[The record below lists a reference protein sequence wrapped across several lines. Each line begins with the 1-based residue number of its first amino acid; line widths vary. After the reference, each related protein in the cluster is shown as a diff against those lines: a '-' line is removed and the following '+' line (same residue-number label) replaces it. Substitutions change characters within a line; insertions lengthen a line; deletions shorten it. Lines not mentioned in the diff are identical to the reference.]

1 MMEEG
6 IHAVFTSMNIHY
18 LFSGLLV
25 TLQVALIAILL
36 SIPIGT
42 ALALIRTYSKKFPSR
57 IAGVYIELF
66 RNTPNLLWVFV
77 CFIAAPF
84 NSDVARC
91 AMAYVLFTSAMMAE
105 IVRGGLN
112 SISKGQFEAA
122 ESQGFGF
129 MSTLWYIIIPQ
140 CFRRIIPTMM
150 SQIITVIK
158 DTSFMAQV
166 AVAELLYNTKNLM
179 ATLYVYS
186 GHPITTSEVI
196 ILFLTA
202 MIIYFI
208 VNFSIASIARV
219 YQKRILSA
227 VGRR

>member
-1 MMEEG
+1 MTEAFQ
-6 IHAVFTSMNIHY
+6 AVFTPMNILY
-18 LFSGLLV
+18 LLAGLGR
-25 TLQVALIAILL
+25 TAEVASITILL

-42 ALALIRTYSKKFPSR
+42 VLALIRNYGGKLPSR
-57 IAGVYIELF
+57 LAGIYIELL

-84 NSDVARC
+84 GSDIARC

-105 IVRGGLN
+105 IIRGGLN
-112 SISKGQFEAA
+112 SVAKGQFEAA
-122 ESQGFGF
+122 ASQGFSFIG
-129 MSTLWYIIIPQ
+129 TLWYIIIPQ

-186 GHPITTSEVI
+186 GHPITTAEVI
-196 ILFLTA
+196 LLFLFA
-202 MIIYFI
+202 MIIYFV
-208 VNFSIASIARV
+208 VNFSIATAARA
-219 YQKRILSA
+219 YQKRMLRAS
-227 VGRR
+227 GR